1 LAGVASSR
9 SFWVSRP
16 LVDLLVGCGGWSLPL
31 LLASYWLVD
40 ADARRWSSV
49 FYALA
54 LACNY
59 PHYMATIHRAYFRQ
73 ADRDRYRLVTHYLTA
88 GLVLLAVAAH
98 VRPALLP
105 WLFTAY
111 VMWSPWHYTGQN
123 FGLAMMFMRRAGVP
137 IDERQ
142 RRRLRLAFAASYVML
157 LAAFNEAGAGDPL
170 VLSLHLPVGLAFPLQ
185 AFALVMFLLL
195 ALPTLGTLVARA
207 GWRPMVAPLTLVAT
221 QTLWFV
227 APIALTWTGA
237 VSLVQTRYSSGI
249 LAVMH
254 SAQYLWITQH
264 YARRDAALGAGEGG
278 SWSGARY
285 WVTLVAGGIAL
296 FVPGPWLASHLGHV
310 DFTTSMLIVTSIVNL
325 HHFIV
330 DGVVWKL
337 RDKRVSS
344 VLVQESAGAASTLS
358 APAAASAVGAPAAA
372 AASVGRR
379 WTLRLAQIGAVVA
392 LVALAAIDQWR
403 YRLSI
408 PGADVASLA
417 AARRLNPWD
426 TPVNLWLARTGLR
439 GGDAALAE
447 RELRAAVAAPAAP
460 RAAFAALERLLVEQ
474 RRYSETYDVVSQS
487 LRRWPDDVDALVNAG
502 VLALRLERRT
512 EAEQWWRRALQR
524 NDALGQVHLYLAE
537 LLDSGN
543 RPSEAIPH
551 YQRHLELM
559 AGQPETTRSSPRGIA
574 LVVVKFGDALS
585 RTGRPDLARTQYQLA
600 DRIATRT
607 GLADVAELVRARLP
621 SVHPHQPA
629 P

>member
-1 LAGVASSR
+1 
-9 SFWVSRP
+9 
-16 LVDLLVGCGGWSLPL
+16 
-31 LLASYWLVD
+31 
-40 ADARRWSSV
+40 
-49 FYALA
+49 
-54 LACNY
+54 
-59 PHYMATIHRAYFRQ
+59 M
-73 ADRDRYRLVTHYLTA
+73 
-88 GLVLLAVAAH
+88 
-98 VRPALLP
+98 
-105 WLFTAY
+105 
-111 VMWSPWHYTGQN
+111 
-123 FGLAMMFMRRAGVP
+123 
-137 IDERQ
+137 
-142 RRRLRLAFAASYVML
+142 
-157 LAAFNEAGAGDPL
+157 
-170 VLSLHLPVGLAFPLQ
+170 
-185 AFALVMFLLL
+185 
-195 ALPTLGTLVARA
+195 TLV
-207 GWRPMVAPLTLVAT
+207 V
-221 QTLWFV
+221 
-227 APIALTWTGA
+227 
-237 VSLVQTRYSSGI
+237 
-249 LAVMH
+249 
-254 SAQYLWITQH
+254 
-264 YARRDAALGAGEGG
+264 
-278 SWSGARY
+278 
-285 WVTLVAGGIAL
+285 GGIAL
-296 FVPGPWLASHLGHV
+296 FVPGPWLASQLGHV

-344 VLVQESAGAASTLS
+344 VLVQES
-358 APAAASAVGAPAAA
+358 PASASVSAGPVA
-372 AASVGRR
+372 AASVATSARR
-379 WTLRLAQIGAVVA
+379 TWAIRLAQIGAVVA

-403 YRLSI
+403 YQLSI
-408 PGADVASLA
+408 PGGDVASLA

-487 LRRWPDDVDALVNAG
+487 LQRWPDDVDALVNAG
-502 VLALRLERRT
+502 VLALRIERRT

-537 LLDSGN
+537 LLDNGN

-600 DRIATRT
+600 DRIASRT

>member
-1 LAGVASSR
+1 
-9 SFWVSRP
+9 
-16 LVDLLVGCGGWSLPL
+16 
-31 LLASYWLVD
+31 
-40 ADARRWSSV
+40 
-49 FYALA
+49 
-54 LACNY
+54 
-59 PHYMATIHRAYFRQ
+59 
-73 ADRDRYRLVTHYLTA
+73 
-88 GLVLLAVAAH
+88 
-98 VRPALLP
+98 
-105 WLFTAY
+105 
-111 VMWSPWHYTGQN
+111 
-123 FGLAMMFMRRAGVP
+123 
-137 IDERQ
+137 
-142 RRRLRLAFAASYVML
+142 
-157 LAAFNEAGAGDPL
+157 
-170 VLSLHLPVGLAFPLQ
+170 
-185 AFALVMFLLL
+185 
-195 ALPTLGTLVARA
+195 
-207 GWRPMVAPLTLVAT
+207 
-221 QTLWFV
+221 
-227 APIALTWTGA
+227 
-237 VSLVQTRYSSGI
+237 
-249 LAVMH
+249 
-254 SAQYLWITQH
+254 
-264 YARRDAALGAGEGG
+264 
-278 SWSGARY
+278 
-285 WVTLVAGGIAL
+285 
-296 FVPGPWLASHLGHV
+296 
-310 DFTTSMLIVTSIVNL
+310 
-325 HHFIV
+325 
-330 DGVVWKL
+330 VVWKL

-358 APAAASAVGAPAAA
+358 APAAASAVGAPAA
-372 AASVGRR
+372 SVGRR
-379 WTLRLAQIGAVVA
+379 WTLRLVQIGVVVA
-392 LVALAAIDQWR
+392 LIALAAIDQWR

-502 VLALRLERRT
+502 VLALRLERQT

-537 LLDSGN
+537 LLDSAN

-600 DRIATRT
+600 DRIASRT